1 MKVCIEQMEDGT
13 YSVTMGDQ
21 MGQEVGQ
28 GMGQDQGQTF
38 QSLEEAIEAVR
49 STFGGEEQAKP
60 MIEGEEDFV
69 AGFKEARGGEGM
81 GF

>member
-21 MGQEVGQ
+21 MGQE
-28 GMGQDQGQTF
+28 MGQDQGQAF
-38 QSLEEAIEAVR
+38 QGLEEAIEAVR